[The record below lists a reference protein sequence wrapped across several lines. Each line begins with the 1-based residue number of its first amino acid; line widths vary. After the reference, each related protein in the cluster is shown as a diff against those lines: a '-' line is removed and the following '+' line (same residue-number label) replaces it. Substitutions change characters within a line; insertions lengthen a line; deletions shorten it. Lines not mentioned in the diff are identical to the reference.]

1 MKITGAQL
9 RSLIAETLQEMNM
22 DPEEQQRLLH
32 LGEHPE
38 ISWHDFAGYG
48 MDQIGEAFVA
58 AGGDPT
64 EALQILQMGDMAAEE
79 DFTDEDEDEGYEYGD
94 DPEEFLDLPAGEI
107 QRRLRGED

>member
-1 MKITGAQL
+1 MKITSTRL

-22 DPEEQQRLLH
+22 DPEEQQRLLA

-38 ISWHDFAGYG
+38 ITWHDFKPYG
-48 MDQIGEAFVA
+48 MDQVGEAFMA
-58 AGGDPT
+58 AGGDPM

-79 DFTDEDEDEGYEYGD
+79 DFDEDEVYPYGD

>member
-38 ISWHDFAGYG
+38 ISWHDFAPYG
-48 MDQIGEAFVA
+48 MDQIGEAFMS
-58 AGGDPT
+58 AGGDPM
-64 EALQILQMGDMAAEE
+64 EALQILQMGDMSAGQ
-79 DFTDEDEDEGYEYGD
+79 FEDEDEEDDYVYGD
-94 DPEEFLDLPAGEI
+94 DPDEFMDLPAGEI
-107 QRRLRGED
+107 MNRMRR